1 MDIQAIGAA
10 ATLALICAVV
20 FLLAARSWQFLNR
33 VLTRQ
38 PSFSDNVM
46 SEAAQR
52 FRDELQILSGKQAS
66 YLAAALVFIVIYA
79 AASMFRGPQ
88 LFTGYPAWQ
97 LYALFAALIAAA
109 LLATYRLLRT
119 TLARRQVRFLQ
130 DANIAIGHQ
139 LQRVAAEHGRAYHDV
154 STASGI
160 VDHVLVG
167 QSGIYAINVIARRH
181 YRQATVRLE
190 NNELHFS
197 NSERGLSVVDI
208 AAASKRL
215 ARDLRAVTGSD
226 VQVRSVIALPGWDIA
241 EQSSEE
247 HLLVNERTIAM
258 IRGWKDQS
266 DYLMNEDVALIQ
278 GELTRRCRRNPA

>member
-1 MDIQAIGAA
+1 MNLQAIGAA

-20 FLLAARSWQFLNR
+20 FLMAARSWQFLNR
-33 VLTRQ
+33 LLSRQ
-38 PSFSDNVM
+38 ASFSDNVM

-52 FRDELQILSGKQAS
+52 FRDELHILSGKQAS

-88 LFTGYPAWQ
+88 LFTGYPTWQ
-97 LYALFAALIAAA
+97 LYALFAALIAAG
-109 LLATYRLLRT
+109 LLAAYRLLHT
-119 TLARRQVRFLQ
+119 TLAHRQVRFLQ

-139 LQRVAAEHGRAYHDV
+139 LQLVAAEHGRAYHDV
-154 STASGI
+154 TTASGI

-190 NNELHFS
+190 DNTLHIS
-197 NSERGLSVVDI
+197 NSERSQSVVDI

-215 ARDLRAVTGSD
+215 ARDLRAITGSD
-226 VQVRSVIALPGWDIA
+226 VQVRSVVALPGWDIA
-241 EQSSEE
+241 QQSSEE

-266 DYLMNEDVALIQ
+266 DYLMNEDVTLIQ
-278 GELTRRCRRNPA
+278 DELTRRCRRKPA